1 VSQFKD
7 PELGVTTSTRVR
19 DGLPVLL
26 VFHERDGEWQFLS
39 GAEESPD
46 EALNVH
52 VTHLLDDDETL
63 EQLADL
69 PVGWQAWR
77 SSAGAAWRREEIPE
91 DQELL

>member
-1 VSQFKD
+1 MSLRSCSCLGDIREHWPTPQTITFQPVSQFKD

-46 EALNVH
+46 EA
-52 VTHLLDDDETL
+52 
-63 EQLADL
+63 
-69 PVGWQAWR
+69 
-77 SSAGAAWRREEIPE
+77 
-91 DQELL
+91 